1 VFQPERVR
9 EQVGADEA
17 FLDELLGHFLESAP
31 EHLRAMRAACEDGEG
46 GDRLE
51 HAAHTLKA
59 NARTFGA
66 KRLGRLC
73 RRLEERGRTGRTG
86 EEATAAL
93 VTEAEDAFE
102 RVREAVEAYRAPA

>member
-1 VFQPERVR
+1 
-9 EQVGADEA
+9 
-17 FLDELLGHFLESAP
+17 
-31 EHLRAMRAACEDGEG
+31 MRAACEDGEG

-66 KRLGRLC
+66 ERLGRLC

-102 RVREAVEAYRAPA
+102 QVREAVEAYRAPA